1 MVKVL
6 RKLGFLFSGRLLKRL
21 KRLCWKRSRRVK
33 ACVGS
38 NPMSSVIRCKK
49 RCLAFFL
56 FVKRDE
62 SCFNMNI
69 FLEILENNFS
79 KKISKL
85 LFILYNSV
93 VKWD

>member
-1 MVKVL
+1 
-6 RKLGFLFSGRLLKRL
+6 
-21 KRLCWKRSRRVK
+21 
-33 ACVGS
+33 
-38 NPMSSVIRCKK
+38 
-49 RCLAFFL
+49 
-56 FVKRDE
+56 
-62 SCFNMNI
+62 MNI